1 MRRARRN
8 SGGDDADVDMT
19 PMLDIVF
26 IMLIFFIVT
35 ATFLDEDAIDLTQPP
50 PPPDDINT
58 PPSNNPAITVYVD
71 GRDNCSVDGRT
82 TGCDRVI
89 LAVERLLADKPNA
102 AVILRM
108 DEKASHKVLVELKD
122 GLDQGGLSSKIE
134 ILRTGRSAS

>member
-8 SGGDDADVDMT
+8 QGNDAAEPDMT

-35 ATFLDEDAIDLTQPP
+35 ATFLDEKGIDLTQPP
-50 PPPDDINT
+50 PPPDSDV
-58 PPSNNPAITVYVD
+58 PPPPDASAITVYVD
-71 GRDNCSVDGRT
+71 GRNFCSVDGRA

-89 LAVERLLADKPNA
+89 LAVERLLAEKPKA

-108 DEKASHKVLVELKD
+108 DEKASHRNLVMIKD
-122 GLDQGGLSSKIE
+122 GLDQSGLASKIE
-134 ILRTGRSAS
+134 IVRTS

>member
-1 MRRARRN
+1 MRRSRKAT
-8 SGGDDADVDMT
+8 GGDEGEVDMT

-35 ATFLDEDAIDLTQPP
+35 ATFLDETGVDLTQPP

-71 GRDNCSVDGRT
+71 GQDACSVDGRS

-89 LAVERLLADKPNA
+89 LDVERLLSEKPNA

-108 DEKASHKVLVELKD
+108 DEKAHHSNLILLKD
-122 GLDQGGLSSKIE
+122 GFDQGGLQTKIE
-134 ILRTGRSAS
+134 IVRSEG

>member
-1 MRRARRN
+1 MRKRTK
-8 SGGDDADVDMT
+8 SVSDDAEVDMT

-35 ATFLDEDAIDLTQPP
+35 ATFLDETGIDLTQPP

-71 GRDNCSVDGRT
+71 GRNACAVDGRS

-89 LAVERLLADKPNA
+89 LAVERLLAEKPNA
-102 AVILRM
+102 AVILRL
-108 DEKASHKVLVELKD
+108 DEKASHKNLIMLKD

-134 ILRTGRSAS
+134 IVRNTG

>member
-1 MRRARRN
+1 MRRSRRTQ
-8 SGGDDADVDMT
+8 GGDEGEVDMT

-35 ATFLDEDAIDLTQPP
+35 ATFLDETGVDLTQPP

-71 GRDNCSVDGRT
+71 GRNACAVDGRS
-82 TGCDRVI
+82 TGCDNV
-89 LAVERLLADKPNA
+89 LLDVERLLAEKPNA

-108 DEKASHKVLVELKD
+108 DEQAAHRNLIFLKD
-122 GLDQGGLSSKIE
+122 GLDQKGLSSKIE
-134 ILRTGRSAS
+134 IVRNNG